1 MGLKEKQ
8 MLNKLDFA
16 LKQLNLKAKPS
27 FDDSTLRA
35 MPKLISS
42 KNKTIWKLKNKKS
55 QRQSKLANSSKW
67 LMLLVLRQSK
77 QWHLLEIIIK
87 SKCSNHLD
95 SLLLLLQM
103 AEIRSIYFKQLPV
116 LFLHLNQL

>member
-8 MLNKLDFA
+8 MLNKLDSA

-35 MPKLISS
+35 MLKLISS

-103 AEIRSIYFKQLPV
+103 VEIRSIYFKQLPV
-116 LFLHLNQL
+116 LFLRLNQL